1 MSHSPCHT
9 DVQNITLLL
18 ASCLLIFAAGGSGL
32 TLWPIHWML
41 LVSGSSSR
49 LAANTNYNYDANAN
63 YDTNPDYDNHTYPVH
78 QM

>member
-1 MSHSPCHT
+1 
-9 DVQNITLLL
+9 
-18 ASCLLIFAAGGSGL
+18 
-32 TLWPIHWML
+32 
-41 LVSGSSSR
+41 VSGSSSR